1 MLRPV
6 SNLTTKIANEVN
18 LLMNKKTDSMSVFF
32 MSNDF
37 SVTVIIT
44 Q

>member
-18 LLMNKKTDSMSVFF
+18 LLMNKKTDSMSVFLCLMIF
-32 MSNDF
+32 
-37 SVTVIIT
+37 